1 MNKKILIPSILLPML
16 IFTGCKKGPKENP
29 LKLRDFYFYTIQQGK
44 EVKLK
49 GDEFTQG
56 ETAKVKLFVENFGY
70 QKVEG
75 GFKISVME
83 LLKIINS
90 EGSVVYS
97 KVEVDQTLVLKEL
110 PPYLLFLNTIVFTKN
125 LPAGDYT
132 LLFEIIDRIKGLK
145 LKIEKKVHIK
155 ALI

>member
-1 MNKKILIPSILLPML
+1 MNKKTLILITTLSLLL
-16 IFTGCKKGPKENP
+16 LTGCRKGTKRQP
-29 LKLRDFYFYTIQQGK
+29 LKLKDFYFYRVDGNQ
-44 EVKLK
+44 EVKLNK
-49 GDEFTQG
+49 SEFVQG
-56 ETAKVKLFVENFGY
+56 ETVGVKLFVENFGY
-70 QKVEG
+70 LKVEN

-97 KVEVDQTLVLKEL
+97 KVEVDQTVVLKEL
-110 PPYLLFLNTIVFTKN
+110 PPHLLFLNTIVFTKN

-132 LLFEIIDRIKGLK
+132 LLFEIIDRIKRMK
-145 LKIEKKVHIK
+145 LKVKKKIHIK